1 MYFVSYHPLKHKL
14 RTNSLSDRE
23 ALPYLIIEAVLLS
36 LASYSSGDRLSN
48 AYDFL
53 SLCLTVI
60 TVIGGTYYVYLQ
72 NGGKEG
78 FNLIQKFV
86 VLGWVV
92 SIRFAIVLIPV
103 VTVYIVIWLKLE
115 NPSFD
120 LYTVLLGGAIR
131 IIYFQR
137 LGTHIRDTRG
147 PLTID

>member
-23 ALPYLIIEAVLLS
+23 ALPYLIIEAVFLS
-36 LASYSSGDRLSN
+36 LASYSSGGKISN
-48 AYDFL
+48 GYDTL
-53 SLCLTVI
+53 SLCLTII

-78 FNLIQKFV
+78 FNLIQKYF

-92 SIRFAIVLIPV
+92 SNRFAIVLIPV
-103 VTVYIVIWLKLE
+103 VIASIAVPQ
-115 NPSFD
+115 NSSF
-120 LYTVLLGGAIR
+120 YLLVGGAIR
-131 IIYFQR
+131 LIYFQR

>member
-14 RTNSLSDRE
+14 RTNALSDRE
-23 ALPYLIIEAVLLS
+23 ALPYLIIWSFAIFLD
-36 LASYSSGDRLSN
+36 SYTSGGKISN
-48 AYDFL
+48 GYDIL
-53 SLCLTVI
+53 SLCLTII

-92 SIRFAIVLIPV
+92 SIRFAIVLIPI

-131 IIYFQR
+131 LIYFQR